1 METEHDLQNKKYINT
16 KVHPIFEKLIMDLL
30 LEKPDNV
37 VEYMKKWLDHYGS
50 EVKMPIEDQQ
60 DL

>member
-1 METEHDLQNKKYINT
+1 
-16 KVHPIFEKLIMDLL
+16 MDLL

-50 EVKMPIEDQQ
+50 GIKMSE
-60 DL
+60 